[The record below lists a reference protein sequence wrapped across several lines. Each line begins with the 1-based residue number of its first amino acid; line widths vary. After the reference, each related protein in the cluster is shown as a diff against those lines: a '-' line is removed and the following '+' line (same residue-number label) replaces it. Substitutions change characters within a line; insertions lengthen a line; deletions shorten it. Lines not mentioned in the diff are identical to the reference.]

1 MKKYIYVSS
10 LFLLTVFSACE
21 LDRLPTD
28 SLVDENYW
36 KTEKDYELACNGL
49 YVQLPTYS
57 TRDEYSDICYGGVP
71 NEISSGTYLPSNDFG
86 PWDEAY
92 KKIAAANKIITFTQE
107 NPNSLDENIVRRYE
121 GEARFFRALQYYDLL
136 RSYGGVPIVDKLLD
150 VGSAE
155 LYAPRNTRLEV
166 VDFILKDLDEA
177 ISGLPWP
184 SELKETELGR
194 FTKSAAYAL
203 KSRVA
208 LYEGTRQKF
217 VEKGDYKS
225 LLQQAKA
232 AALAVIQSG
241 EHDLFK
247 DVSNDPVLN
256 FQNCFT
262 YEGEDSKEVI
272 LANRYQKPWRKH
284 SNSQK
289 LLRGSECCPT
299 RGIVDAF
306 LCVDGLSIN
315 NSELFVGFHSP
326 ESEYQNRDP
335 RMLASLLIPFKDI
348 TWDGTLY
355 QPRFDQGTSM
365 TGYTWKKMA
374 VNEDAIALESDLDPI
389 LIRYAEVLLN
399 YAESCYELDGMILD
413 EDLDLSINKLRRR
426 VAMPDLTNNFINGG
440 NPKKIN
446 LDMRDEIRRERLVE
460 LANEGF
466 RYDDLLRW
474 GIADLV
480 LSQPLVGIPD
490 LEDYYS
496 FVPDEV
502 WKKVKNGFVEL
513 QPASER
519 TFESKH
525 YLWPIPLVQM
535 ALNENLEQNPGW

>member
-92 KKIAAANKIITFTQE
+92 KKIAVANKIITFTQE

-150 VGSAE
+150 VGSEE

-217 VEKGDYKS
+217 VEKGDYKP
-225 LLQQAKA
+225 LLQQAKT

-247 DVSNDPVLN
+247 DASNDPVLN

-272 LANRYQKPWRKH
+272 LANRYQMPWRKH
-284 SNSQK
+284 NFSSL
-289 LLRGSECCPT
+289 LLRSSANCPT
-299 RGIVDAF
+299 RAIVDAF
-306 LCVDGLSIN
+306 LCADGLPITL
-315 NSELFVGFHSP
+315 SEMFNGYGTP
-326 ESEYQNRDP
+326 DSEYQDRDP
-335 RMLASLLIPFKDI
+335 RMRASLLVPFEDLHWND
-348 TWDGTLY
+348 TPY
-355 QPRFDQGTSM
+355 EPRFSQNESM
-365 TGYTWKKMA
+365 TGYVWKKMA
-374 VNEDAIALESDLDPI
+374 VREDAKAMEGDVDVI

-399 YAESCYELDGMILD
+399 YAESCYELDDQISD
-413 EDLDLSINKLRRR
+413 EDLNLSINKLRQR
-426 VAMPDLTNNFINGG
+426 VSMPDLTNNFINGG
-440 NPKKIN
+440 NPRSIK

-474 GIADLV
+474 GIADKV
-480 LSQPLVGIPD
+480 LPQALIGIPD
-490 LEDYYS
+490 LREYYKL
-496 FVPDEV
+496 VNQKV
-502 WKKVKNGFVEL
+502 WDKVKNGFVEL

-519 TFESKH
+519 TFEPKH
-525 YLWPIPLVQM
+525 YLWPVPLVQM